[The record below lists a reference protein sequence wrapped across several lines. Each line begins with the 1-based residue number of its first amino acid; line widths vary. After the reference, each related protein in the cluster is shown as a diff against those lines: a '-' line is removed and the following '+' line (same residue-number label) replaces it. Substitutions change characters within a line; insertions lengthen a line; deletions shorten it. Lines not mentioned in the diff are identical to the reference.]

1 MVKKLT
7 TYTGA
12 IVLTLFA
19 LICLKEG
26 TFQRSNG
33 KTTISEAALKRA
45 FDKGLGRAIG
55 GMAEEVSPARSE
67 RK

>member
-12 IVLTLFA
+12 IVLILFA

-26 TFQRSNG
+26 TLQRSNG
-33 KTTISEAALKRA
+33 KWVLSESSLKRA
-45 FDKGLGRAIG
+45 FDKGVAKPIG

>member
-1 MVKKLT
+1 MLKKIT
-7 TYTGA
+7 NTTGA
-12 IVLTLFA
+12 IVLILFA

-26 TFQRSNG
+26 TLQRTNG
-33 KTTISEAALKRA
+33 KWVLSESSLKRA
-45 FDKGLGRAIG
+45 FDKGVARPIG